1 MHVDTSSEQPLWPHW
16 NQNDRGKGEKIVESE
31 NGYTAW
37 DQAACWPVRVLSPSV
52 LFTISGEHGA
62 WLDKE
67 HYTVVA

>member
-31 NGYTAW
+31 NGYTAC

-52 LFTISGEHGA
+52 LFTISG
-62 WLDKE
+62 
-67 HYTVVA
+67 